1 MYIIA
6 CHVHLNAK
14 FLNFMFRYIH
24 DVLSIMRSLQIL
36 SIPIFNHDINDTTI
50 FYSLTLTLQLMM
62 RIDWDQ
68 TFTTDDLHLCLF
80 HSLVSIFHQHL
91 PRISLAQQI
100 RYSRTSASYGDFLY
114 RGLLLESKL
123 LPLFITVRLKF
134 LLRNLTVVIMNW
146 WIDSQWLSH
155 RWHRIYLH
163 RHPFPSVHF
172 CFLFFV
178 YGYDLFVYLLYNDH
192 WHCVFSVWDGCISM
206 NCL

>member
-6 CHVHLNAK
+6 WHVHLNAK
-14 FLNFMFRYIH
+14 SFNFMFHYIR
-24 DVLSIMRSLQIL
+24 DVSSIIRSLQIL

-50 FYSLTLTLQLMM
+50 FNNLTFTLQLMM

-80 HSLVSIFHQHL
+80 HLLVSIFHQHL
-91 PRISLAQQI
+91 PRIFLAQQI
-100 RYSRTSASYGDFLY
+100 RYSRTSTSYGDFLY

-123 LPLFITVRLKF
+123 LPLFITVRLKC

-178 YGYDLFVYLLYNDH
+178 FCIWLWFV
-192 WHCVFSVWDGCISM
+192 CIFA
-206 NCL
+206 L

>member
-14 FLNFMFRYIH
+14 SFNFMFRYIH
-24 DVLSIMRSLQIL
+24 DVSSIMRSLQIL
-36 SIPIFNHDINDTTI
+36 SIPIFNHYINDTTI
-50 FYSLTLTLQLMM
+50 FYNLTFTLQLMM

-100 RYSRTSASYGDFLY
+100 RYSRTSAPYGDFLY
-114 RGLLLESKL
+114 RDLLLESKL

-146 WIDSQWLSH
+146 WIDSQWLFH

-178 YGYDLFVYLLYNDH
+178 FCIWLWFV
-192 WHCVFSVWDGCISM
+192 CIFA
-206 NCL
+206 L